1 MRGNPAARK
10 ARWDPSERLPLPH
23 QESEGASR
31 LGLEH
36 VGAFTG
42 NPMDGMHTFLWGGR
56 FPDDRDAL
64 GPVASQPDAAPQ
76 MIGTT

>member
-23 QESEGASR
+23 QESERASR

-56 FPDDRDAL
+56 CPDDRDAL

-76 MIGTT
+76 MIGRT